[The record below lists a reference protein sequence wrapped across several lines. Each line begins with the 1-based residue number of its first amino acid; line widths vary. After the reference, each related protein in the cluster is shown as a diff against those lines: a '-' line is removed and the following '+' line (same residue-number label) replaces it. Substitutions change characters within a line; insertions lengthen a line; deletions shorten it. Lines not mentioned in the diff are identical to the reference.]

1 MQGTQAGA
9 SILLLEDDIVLLE
22 TLSNELTEAGYRVSA
37 TRHGESA
44 LEMTAQQR
52 FDLYLFDINVPYISG
67 LELLGQLRESGDDT
81 PSIFLTSRQEETDRI
96 AGFENGCD
104 DYLVKPFSMAELK
117 MRIST
122 LLRRVNGPEA
132 LVVDD
137 LYIDRQQQ
145 RVRIDGRDIEL
156 DPHALAILHLFA
168 SQPNRIITIEE
179 IIEKLY
185 RDSEPSHT
193 VIRVHISKI
202 NALFESRRIVNIR
215 GVGYRYET
223 V

>member
-1 MQGTQAGA
+1 MENSQASA

-22 TLSNELTEAGYRVSA
+22 TLGNELTEAGYRVSA

-44 LEMTAQQR
+44 LDMTAQQR

-67 LELLGQLRESGDDT
+67 LELLRQLRVSGDDT
-81 PSIFLTSRQEETDRI
+81 PAIFLTSRQEERDRI
-96 AGFENGCD
+96 TGFENGCD

-117 MRIST
+117 MRIT
-122 LLRRVNGPEA
+122 ALLRRTKGPEA
-132 LVVDD
+132 LVIDD
-137 LYIDRQQQ
+137 LYIDRRQQV
-145 RVRIDGRDIEL
+145 VRIGGREIEL
-156 DPHALAILHLFA
+156 DPRALAILHLFA
-168 SQPNRIITIEE
+168 SHPNQIITIEE

-185 RDSEPSHT
+185 RDSEPSYT